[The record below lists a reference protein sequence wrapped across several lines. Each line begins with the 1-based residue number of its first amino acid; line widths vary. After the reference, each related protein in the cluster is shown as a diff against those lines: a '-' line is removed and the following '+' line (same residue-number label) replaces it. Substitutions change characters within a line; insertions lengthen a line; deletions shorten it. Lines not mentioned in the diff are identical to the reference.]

1 MLKNAMAQTPPTT
14 CKNKIRNSSALFMHF
29 NPFLCPFYKHHTVI
43 NYSLRQSQDRN
54 TSPSSNVHLPPRM
67 FPTISDNAEGRL
79 DPPNT
84 LEILK
89 DYTNSFSAGPSQSFI
104 ELDNQKK
111 NYETVKP

>member
-1 MLKNAMAQTPPTT
+1 
-14 CKNKIRNSSALFMHF
+14 
-29 NPFLCPFYKHHTVI
+29 
-43 NYSLRQSQDRN
+43 
-54 TSPSSNVHLPPRM
+54 M

-104 ELDNQKK
+104 ELYNQKK